1 MSKPSVVIVGGG
13 ITALAA
19 AFELSGGAA
28 GPSEDSPRIEIIE
41 AAATFGGPLQTT
53 TFGDRL
59 MDVGPDGFLVTR
71 PEVVQLAKD
80 LGLESELIPIAA
92 SGASILLKGKLHDLP
107 TGLMLGVPTDR
118 KQVDEMSGLSK
129 KARKAAK
136 KDWRSPRRLRVGD
149 DISIG
154 SILANKLGDEL
165 AYQLIEPM
173 IGGIQ
178 AGRINEL
185 SAKSLF
191 PALYNAARQ
200 GGSLMKNLASAMPE
214 QRSNAPAFMSLRQGV
229 GSLPHVLESILRER
243 KVILRTNTPVTRIR
257 AVAAGAYEWE
267 VDTESTTT
275 SANAVIMATPAGV
288 TGSLT
293 AMIDEALSKLQ
304 TVRTAA
310 TAMITFEFA
319 SASLQLPQ
327 HGTGVLVP
335 LRTEWTG
342 RDSLLTTAI
351 TFLDRKWTNL
361 QRPESTV
368 LRIHVGRS
376 DDQRYAKYSD
386 DELSDR
392 ILKELAYILGEAPTP
407 LRTIV
412 SRWTAGLPQYA
423 VGHER
428 LVSEARAVSEPLN
441 LFLAGNSYDGVGI
454 PASINSGRL
463 TARQVLRA
471 IS

>member
-92 SGASILLKGKLHDLP
+92 SGASILLKGKLHNLP

-386 DELSDR
+386 DELSER

>member
-13 ITALAA
+13 IAALAA

>member
-257 AVAAGAYEWE
+257 AVAAGAYAWE

>member
-386 DELSDR
+386 DELSER